1 MKFLFLT
8 SHPLIPNNA
17 GNTVRTYTI
26 MKWLKE
32 NGHTVDW
39 LTFATKSENEI
50 ILNSQTD
57 LNNICDK
64 YTPIIIDRKK
74 ALKNCVKAVFTGK
87 PFKAEFYNY
96 KEAND
101 IVIRELKNGD
111 YDIVCG
117 YLYLTSQFVDFCDK
131 ETKWLDIVDSISML
145 YERQIPNTKNL
156 LKKIFLIEEKRRVQ
170 RVEAKAVKNF
180 DLITMISD
188 TDKAHIGKFVNT
200 DKIVLIK
207 NGVNIDDRFS
217 DEYNPNMIAYLGDMA
232 YIQNHNAVMW
242 FIDNVL
248 PDLVKVNPDIVLK
261 IIGKGPKEELI
272 EKCKDNPHIKITGL
286 VDDVKKELM
295 ECSVLICPIKIS
307 SGLQNKVLEA
317 MSVGVPSIVTEQ
329 IAIPITQD
337 KSILLQANSEKE
349 WIEQI
354 QSVCTNKEYRL
365 ELSKKSKEFIENNFS
380 WEFFLKTLGEELKN
394 IKTGNNQR

>member
-39 LTFATKSENEI
+39 ITFATEKEHEI
-50 ILNSQTD
+50 ILNSQKD

-74 ALKNCVKAVFTGK
+74 ALKNCIKAIFTGK

-101 IVIRELKNGD
+101 IIKKELREGN
-111 YDIVCG
+111 YDIVSG
-117 YLYLTSQFVDFCDK
+117 YLYLTSQFVDFCTK
-131 ETKWLDIVDSISML
+131 ETKWLDIVDSISLL

-156 LKKIFLIEEKRRVQ
+156 LKKLFLIEEKRRVLK
-170 RVEAKAVKNF
+170 VEGHSVRNF

-188 TDKAHIGKFVNT
+188 TDKNQISKVADT

-207 NGVNIDDRFS
+207 NGVNLDERFS
-217 DEYNPNMIAYLGDMA
+217 SEYNKNMIAYLGDMA

-248 PDLVKVNPDIVLK
+248 PDLVKVNPDIILK
-261 IIGKGPKEELI
+261 VIGKGPKEELI
-272 EKCKDNPHIKITGL
+272 EKCRGNKHVLITGL

-295 ECSVLICPIKIS
+295 ECAVLICPIKIS

-329 IAIPITQD
+329 IAIPITKD

-354 QSVCTNKEYRL
+354 QRVCENPEYRL
-365 ELSKKSKEFIENNFS
+365 ELSGKSKEFIENNFS
-380 WEFFLKTLGEELKN
+380 WKFFLQKLGGELKR
-394 IKTGNNQR
+394 IRS